1 VFVIK
6 QVFEL
11 KLKMLSSWDSAIG
24 QINEKLREY
33 QDRNG
38 ELVTIVQTAN
48 RAYAIIQYDA

>member
-1 VFVIK
+1 MK
-6 QVFEL
+6 QVIQL
-11 KLKMLSSWDSAIG
+11 KFKILSLWDSAIG